1 MTIALRLVTG
11 RRYRFGRLAAL
22 VAGGHAAVVVIFGA
36 VAAVNGDARGL
47 WRLMVRWEMP
57 DPLPD
62 LGWYVLPLVLAGM
75 TQSWALWQI
84 LRGRVISLPDPERPA
99 TEAPSVAGPSASSPR
114 TTTPLSESEP
124 GSEPGQ
130 QFESG
135 SVTGLETGTVGSGEP
150 AVSPD
155 PAGSPGLS
163 GTTASAGPV
172 RALRA
177 VLYVALAFSLLL
189 LVWSRPPWWV
199 SLLDQAGRLALVI
212 LFYRTLTGASRG
224 SRYTALAAGALATIS
239 AIGST
244 LGEELGLEI
253 AERVFDVALLDGLPW
268 LLWMSL
274 VLVAQARDGRWRRGT
289 VWTGISYLLL
299 VFLIWPL
306 MYDLIFLGSL
316 GGSENPGIME
326 TIAAFSGNTVFMSV
340 AEALTVL
347 MPVWLA
353 RSAHDLAAPGAGAVS
368 RAGAVP
374 RAEAVPRPK
383 PGEHPDHSQRPE
395 RPRSPE
401 HPGNTENPKGPKDP
415 EGPAR
420 PAPAT
425 RGPWPLPAVAVA
437 LPLLPAA
444 VNLAHGVPFWI
455 GPRDPIRRLFDDYL
469 LAGRPATLWLCF
481 DAAVGCGGL
490 ALLVLAAVWGRTHRL
505 VRVTA
510 GTLLLTAAIGAA
522 AVAVEKLN
530 WSSGVRNIILVT
542 GGSSL
547 DYPDWMSAPGAGD
560 GIPGVSPLWHSA
572 AFTASAIVLL
582 LGYGGRRT
590 GRSPYRTAGTVLVTL
605 AVLCALPVA
614 DRAHGPS
621 TARDECAAPQVRTDE
636 YGRLTETAPMSA
648 EAAFVCEV
656 RTTDAL
662 PSGRNA
668 SDQELVAYGRRL
680 CGVYTRND
688 PAEIAQV
695 HAVGGVRVPDLTY
708 ALQKICPRAAAVVR
722 AGADAEEEEMR
733 EWEAENQRMCDAMPR
748 HRLRI
753 RPDSVTVYPEPVW
766 TDYGAL
772 EAYEDT
778 EEGDP
783 SGEELYDILD
793 SNGLVAALPGHLAI
807 DVYSDAVTCVTTETY
822 ARRPPVETRG
832 WDRVIEV
839 GYRSP
844 TGEIRLA
851 DPMGGDELPDL
862 ALRGRKGHYRI
873 RVHYA
878 WLPWKGQKHSR
889 QRLLIMAY
897 PGRGDEVI
905 VHRDRTGR

>member
-1 MTIALRLVTG
+1 MTIALRLVSG

-22 VAGGHAAVVVIFGA
+22 VAGGHAAVVVTLGA

-47 WRLMVRWEMP
+47 WRLMIRWETP
-57 DPLPD
+57 DPLSD
-62 LGWYVLPLVLAGM
+62 LGWYVLPLILAGM

-84 LRGRVISLPDPERPA
+84 LRGRVISPSDPGRPPA
-99 TEAPSVAGPSASSPR
+99 EAPPVTGPSASGLR

-124 GSEPGQ
+124 VSEPGQ
-130 QFESG
+130 PFESG
-135 SVTGLETGTVGSGEP
+135 SVAGLETGTVGSGEP

-177 VLYVALAFSLLL
+177 VLYVALAFSLLF

-199 SLLDQAGRLALVI
+199 SLLDQIGQLALVI
-212 LFYRTLTGASRG
+212 LFHRTLTGTSRG
-224 SRYTALAAGALATIS
+224 LRYTALVAGTLATIS

-244 LGEELGLEI
+244 LSEELDLEI
-253 AERVFDVALLDGLPW
+253 AGRVSDAAILDGLPW

-274 VLVAQARDGRWRRGT
+274 VLVAQSRDGRWRRGT

-299 VFLIWPL
+299 VFLVSPL
-306 MYDLIFLGSL
+306 MFDLTFLGLL
-316 GGSENPGIME
+316 GGSENAGITDM
-326 TIAAFSGNTVFMSV
+326 IAAHSGNTMLMSV
-340 AEALTVL
+340 TEALTIL
-347 MPVWLA
+347 LPVWLA
-353 RSAHDLAAPGAGAVS
+353 RSAHDLAALRAGAVS
-368 RAGAVP
+368 RA
-374 RAEAVPRPK
+374 ESVPRPK
-383 PGEHPDHSQRPE
+383 PGKHPDHPE
-395 RPRSPE
+395 RLERPGHPDR
-401 HPGNTENPKGPKDP
+401 PGNAESQKGP

-420 PAPAT
+420 AP
-425 RGPWPLPAVAVA
+425 RGPWPLPVVAVV

-455 GPRDPIRRLFDDYL
+455 GPRGPIRRLFDGYL

-481 DAAVGCGGL
+481 DAVVGCGGL
-490 ALLVLAAVWGRTHRL
+490 ALLVLAAVWGRTRRL

-510 GTLLLTAAIGAA
+510 GTLLITAAIGAA
-522 AVAVEKLN
+522 AVAVEGLDR
-530 WSSGVRNIILVT
+530 SSGVRNIILVM

-547 DYPDWMSAPGAGD
+547 DYPDWMAAPGAGD

-572 AFTASAIVLL
+572 AFTASAIILL

-590 GRSPYRTAGTVLVTL
+590 GRSPYRTAGAVLATL

-614 DRAHGPS
+614 DRARGPF
-621 TARDECAAPQVRTDE
+621 TARGECAAPQVRADE

-662 PSGRNA
+662 RSGRNA
-668 SDQELVAYGRRL
+668 PDQELVAYGRRL

-688 PAEIAQV
+688 PAEIARV
-695 HAVGGVRVPDLTY
+695 RAVGGVHVPDLTY
-708 ALQKICPRAAAVVR
+708 ALQRICPRAAAVVR
-722 AGADAEEEEMR
+722 ARADAEEEEMR
-733 EWEAENQRMCDAMPR
+733 EWEAENQRMCDTMPR
-748 HRLRI
+748 HRPRV

-766 TDYGAL
+766 TDYGVL

-778 EEGDP
+778 EDGDP
-783 SGEELYDILD
+783 SGDDLYDTLD
-793 SNGLVAALPGHLAI
+793 RNGLVAALPGHLAI

-897 PGRGDEVI
+897 PGRGDEVV